1 MANILRFVIM
11 GPPGSGKGTISSR
24 IVKNFNLSY
33 LASGDILRS
42 HIARNTD
49 KGKEAKQFI
58 DSGQLVP
65 DEVVTN
71 LILEQL
77 DSLSKCSWLLDGF
90 PRTVKQAKD
99 LTAKHSITLAI
110 NLAVPDE
117 VIISRIKGRW
127 LHPASGRIY
136 NTDFNPPKVH
146 GIDDITGEKLIQR
159 EDDKPE
165 IVLARLLHY
174 KEGNTPVLEYFR
186 KKNILK
192 EFAGKE
198 SNEIWPRIKLCLE
211 EMFRKHG

>member
-1 MANILRFVIM
+1 M

-42 HIARNTD
+42 HISRNTD
-49 KGKEAKQFI
+49 KGKEAKKFI
-58 DSGQLVP
+58 ERGQLVP
-65 DEVVTN
+65 DELVTN

-77 DSLSKCSWLLDGF
+77 YSLSKCSWLLDGF

-99 LTAKHSITLAI
+99 LTEKHSITLAI

-117 VIISRIKGRW
+117 VIISRLKGRW

-146 GIDDITGEKLIQR
+146 GIDDVTGEKLIQR
-159 EDDKPE
+159 EDDKPD

-174 KEGNTPVLEYFR
+174 KEGNTPVLEYYR
-186 KKNILK
+186 KKSILR
-192 EFAGKE
+192 EFSGKE
-198 SNEIWPRIKLCLE
+198 SNEIWPRVKLCLE
-211 EMFRKHG
+211 ELFRENKNRM